1 MARIIRHTHIGP
13 YKLEPQPKPVWIC
26 MCGLSQ
32 NLPFC
37 DSSHKKCAG
46 EAPGLLHQY
55 DPQRLNVTATSP
67 EPIDPGAT
75 PAI

>member
-46 EAPGLLHQY
+46 EAPGLLHQ
-55 DPQRLNVTATSP
+55 
-67 EPIDPGAT
+67 
-75 PAI
+75 